1 MYLLYLQHVFNETKI
16 KFGKRIMEHFTDTV
30 MYEIELTSKYIKHM
44 SNELFKKLGFDITPE
59 EYAALD
65 TINVHQNI
73 CQRDLAKLILKD
85 RAGTGRII
93 VSLEE
98 KKLIERYADTKGN
111 RLVRKMKITEKG
123 INVLNSVYTIIKE
136 VGLIPFEKY
145 FSEDDRQ
152 NLKDILQKFRK
163 VIAEHI
169 EIKI

>member
-1 MYLLYLQHVFNETKI
+1 
-16 KFGKRIMEHFTDTV
+16 MEHFTDTV

-44 SNELFKKLGFDITPE
+44 GNEMFNRLGFDITPE

-65 TINVHQNI
+65 TINVHNNI

-98 KKLIERYADTKGN
+98 KKLVERYVDTKGN
-111 RLVRKMKITEKG
+111 RLVKKMKITENG
-123 INVLNSVYTIIKE
+123 INVLNSAYKTIKE
-136 VGLIPFEKY
+136 VGLIPFEKH
-145 FSEDDRQ
+145 FTEQDKQILR
-152 NLKDILQKFRK
+152 NILQKFRT

>member
-1 MYLLYLQHVFNETKI
+1 
-16 KFGKRIMEHFTDTV
+16 MEHFTDTV

-44 SNELFKKLGFDITPE
+44 GSKLFNQLGFKITPE

-65 TINVHQNI
+65 IINVNVNI

-98 KKLIERYADTKGN
+98 KKLVERYVDTKGN
-111 RLVRKMKITEKG
+111 RLVRKMKITEEGLK
-123 INVLNSVYTIIKE
+123 VLNSCYAAIKE
-136 VGLIPFEKY
+136 KGLEPFEKH
-145 FSEDDRQ
+145 FSDKDKQ
-152 NLKDILQKFRK
+152 NLLDILQKFRN

-169 EIKI
+169 EINI